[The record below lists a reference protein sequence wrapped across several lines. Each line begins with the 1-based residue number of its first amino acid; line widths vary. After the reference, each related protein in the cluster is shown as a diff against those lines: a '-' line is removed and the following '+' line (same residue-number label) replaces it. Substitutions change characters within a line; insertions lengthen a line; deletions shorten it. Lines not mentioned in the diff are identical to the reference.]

1 MEMTVATLFVGAVL
15 GIAFACA
22 GLAIV
27 GIAFFRSQE
36 EIGRAEPSRE
46 GCRREAGL
54 AGCQCKGSRPAEPDR
69 ETLLRVFRD
78 TGWIDIDTAR
88 RYSR

>member
-1 MEMTVATLFVGAVL
+1 MTVAALFVGAVL
-15 GIAFACA
+15 GIAFGCA

-27 GIAFFRSQE
+27 WIAYFRSLDE
-36 EIGRAEPSRE
+36 FGRAEPSRE
-46 GCRREAGL
+46 GRRRDAGL
-54 AGCQCKGSRPAEPDR
+54 AGGHCKGSRPAEPDR

-88 RYSR
+88 RFSR

>member
-1 MEMTVATLFVGAVL
+1 MNAAALFVGAIL
-15 GIAFACA
+15 GIAFGCA
-22 GLAIV
+22 GLAIA
-27 GIAFFRSQE
+27 GLAYFRSLDE
-36 EIGRAEPSRE
+36 FGRAEPSRE
-46 GCRREAGL
+46 GRRLEAGL
-54 AGCQCKGSRPAEPDR
+54 AGGLGKGSRPSETDR

>member
-1 MEMTVATLFVGAVL
+1 MNAAALFVGAVL

-27 GIAFFRSQE
+27 GLAYFRSQE
-36 EIGRAEPSRE
+36 EIGRVEPSRE
-46 GCRREAGL
+46 GRRLEAGL
-54 AGCQCKGSRPAEPDR
+54 AGGHGKCSRPAEPDR
-69 ETLLRVFRD
+69 ETLLRVFRE

-88 RYSR
+88 RFSR

>member
-1 MEMTVATLFVGAVL
+1 MNAAALFVGAVL

-27 GIAFFRSQE
+27 GLAYFRSQE

-46 GCRREAGL
+46 GRRREAGL
-54 AGCQCKGSRPAEPDR
+54 AGCQCKGSRPSETDR
-69 ETLLRVFRD
+69 ETLLRVFRE
-78 TGWIDIDTAR
+78 TGWIDCDTVR
-88 RYSR
+88 RFSR

>member
-1 MEMTVATLFVGAVL
+1 MNAAALFVGAVL

-27 GIAFFRSQE
+27 GLAYFRSLDE
-36 EIGRAEPSRE
+36 FGRAEPSRE

-54 AGCQCKGSRPAEPDR
+54 AGCHGKCSRPAEPDR
-69 ETLLRVFRD
+69 DALLRVFRD

>member
-1 MEMTVATLFVGAVL
+1 MNAAALFVGAVL
-15 GIAFACA
+15 GIAFGCA
-22 GLAIV
+22 GLAIAGV
-27 GIAFFRSQE
+27 AYFRSQE

-46 GCRREAGL
+46 GRRLDAGL
-54 AGCQCKGSRPAEPDR
+54 AGGHGKGSRPAEPDR

>member
-1 MEMTVATLFVGAVL
+1 MNAAALFVGAVL
-15 GIAFACA
+15 GIAFGCA

-27 GIAFFRSQE
+27 GIAYFRSLDE
-36 EIGRAEPSRE
+36 FGRAEPSRE
-46 GCRREAGL
+46 GRRLEAGL
-54 AGCQCKGSRPAEPDR
+54 AGGHGKCSRPAEPDR
-69 ETLLRVFRD
+69 ETLLRVFRE

>member
-1 MEMTVATLFVGAVL
+1 MTTALAIFVGAIL
-15 GIAFACA
+15 GIAVGSLGLTLVVFAF
-22 GLAIV
+22 I
-27 GIAFFRSQE
+27 RSQE
-36 EIGRAEPSRE
+36 AFDAAERRRE

-54 AGCQCKGSRPAEPDR
+54 AGCQCTGSRPAEPDR
-69 ETLLRVFRD
+69 DALLRVFRD

>member
-1 MEMTVATLFVGAVL
+1 MNAAALFVGVVL
-15 GIAFACA
+15 GIAFGCA

-27 GIAFFRSQE
+27 GLAYFRSQE

-69 ETLLRVFRD
+69 DALLRVFRD
-78 TGWIDIDTAR
+78 TGWIDIDTVR
-88 RYSR
+88 RFSR

>member
-1 MEMTVATLFVGAVL
+1 MNAAALFVGAVL
-15 GIAFACA
+15 GIAFGCA

-46 GCRREAGL
+46 GRRREAGL
-54 AGCQCKGSRPAEPDR
+54 AGCHGKCSRPAEPDR
-69 ETLLRVFRD
+69 DALLRVFRE
-78 TGWIDIDTAR
+78 TGWIDCDTVR

>member
-1 MEMTVATLFVGAVL
+1 MNAAALFVGAVL
-15 GIAFACA
+15 GIAFGCA

-46 GCRREAGL
+46 GRRREAGL
-54 AGCQCKGSRPAEPDR
+54 AGCHGKGSRPSETDR

-78 TGWIDIDTAR
+78 TGWIDCDTVR
-88 RYSR
+88 RFSR

>member
-1 MEMTVATLFVGAVL
+1 MNAAALFVGAVL
-15 GIAFACA
+15 GIAFGCA

-46 GCRREAGL
+46 GRRLEAGL
-54 AGCQCKGSRPAEPDR
+54 AGGHGKGSRPSETDR
-69 ETLLRVFRD
+69 DALLRVFRD
-78 TGWIDIDTAR
+78 TGWIDIDTVR